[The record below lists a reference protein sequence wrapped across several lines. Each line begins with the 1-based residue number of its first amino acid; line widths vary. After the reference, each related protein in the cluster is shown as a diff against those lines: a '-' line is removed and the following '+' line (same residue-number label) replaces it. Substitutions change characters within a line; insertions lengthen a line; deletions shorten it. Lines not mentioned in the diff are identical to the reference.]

1 MKKKSWLM
9 YLIYALIFAC
19 YILFS
24 SKLFISLDKESKVTF
39 NVIPILIWSS
49 VLFIGLGVL
58 LGVERFLLEIRKEGK
73 LRVNLPKIIFLGLPS
88 LYFSLGLFL
97 AYSPINFFKQT
108 FTYPILRLLLI
119 KSDFLA
125 IFQIIFGYVLI
136 TSLVKVKSEQEYMK
150 L

>member
-9 YLIYALIFAC
+9 YFIYALIFAC

-24 SKLFISLDKESKVTF
+24 SKMIISLDKESKATF
-39 NVIPILIWSS
+39 NAMPLLIWSS
-49 VLFIGLGVL
+49 VLFIGLGLL
-58 LGVERFLLEIRKEGK
+58 LGIERFLLEIKKEGK

-97 AYSPINFFKQT
+97 AYSPIIFFRQT

-125 IFQIIFGYVLI
+125 IFQIIFGYILI
-136 TSLVKVKSEQEYMK
+136 TSIIKVKGEEEYIK

>member
-58 LGVERFLLEIRKEGK
+58 LGVERFLLEIRKEGR
-73 LRVNLPKIIFLGLPS
+73 LRVNLPKFIFLGLPS

-136 TSLVKVKSEQEYMK
+136 TSIVKVKSEQEYMK

>member
-1 MKKKSWLM
+1 MKNKNWLM
-9 YLIYALIFAC
+9 YFIYALIFAC

-24 SKLFISLDKESKVTF
+24 SKMIISLDKESKATF
-39 NVIPILIWSS
+39 NIMPVLIWSS
-49 VLFIGLGVL
+49 VLFIGLGLL
-58 LGVERFLLEIRKEGK
+58 LGVERFLLEIKKEGRI
-73 LRVNLPKIIFLGLPS
+73 RVNLPKIIFLGLPS

-97 AYSPINFFKQT
+97 AYSPIMFFRQT

-136 TSLVKVKSEQEYMK
+136 TSFVKVKRDEEYIK